1 MFIAILFY
9 LLLILN
15 VLSSHPIDGPLS
27 LLDTTW
33 HDQFEPVI
41 YRRKPAKKEGSE
53 EDLTA
58 SNNHGFDEQGMKDL
72 DEVGSLVGGVRSDV
86 NSLLRPYYSMV
97 EMGAGGNKQ
106 GMGSYMHILPDSS
119 EGDTPLYT
127 LGGSFYGGL
136 EPAGVKTGYMTRPFG

>member
-1 MFIAILFY
+1 LLTLT
-9 LLLILN
+9 LLLLPLIKEAWP
-15 VLSSHPIDGPLS
+15 HPIDGPMS
-27 LLDTTW
+27 LMDTAW
-33 HDQFEPVI
+33 RNQFEPVV
-41 YRRKPAKKEGSE
+41 YRRKEAIKDGSE
-53 EDLTA
+53 EGLTSA
-58 SNNHGFDEQGMKDL
+58 NNHGFDEQGMKDL
-72 DEVGSLVGGVRSDV
+72 DEVGSLVGGAGSDV

-119 EGDTPLYT
+119 EGDTPIYT

>member
-1 MFIAILFY
+1 
-9 LLLILN
+9 LIMWMS
-15 VLSSHPIDGPLS
+15 VVCSHPIDGPMALMDS
-27 LLDTTW
+27 AW
-33 HDQFEPVI
+33 HHQFEPVV
-41 YRRKPAKKEGSE
+41 YRRKEARKEGSE

-58 SNNHGFDEQGMKDL
+58 ATNHGFNEQGMKDL
-72 DEVGSLVGGVRSDV
+72 DEVGSLVGGIGSEG

-119 EGDTPLYT
+119 EGDTPIYT